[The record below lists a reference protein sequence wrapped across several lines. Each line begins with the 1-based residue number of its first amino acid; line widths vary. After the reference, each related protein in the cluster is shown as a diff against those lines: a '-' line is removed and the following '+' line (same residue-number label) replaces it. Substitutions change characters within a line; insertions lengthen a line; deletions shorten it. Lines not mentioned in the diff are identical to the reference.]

1 MDRGNRRK
9 VCKPEPFGS
18 CPKGA
23 SAGDARHMQD
33 AVGRLLQS
41 HYRELIESP
50 LPEEL
55 RGLIARL
62 GEREQQQT

>member
-1 MDRGNRRK
+1 
-9 VCKPEPFGS
+9 
-18 CPKGA
+18 
-23 SAGDARHMQD
+23 MQD